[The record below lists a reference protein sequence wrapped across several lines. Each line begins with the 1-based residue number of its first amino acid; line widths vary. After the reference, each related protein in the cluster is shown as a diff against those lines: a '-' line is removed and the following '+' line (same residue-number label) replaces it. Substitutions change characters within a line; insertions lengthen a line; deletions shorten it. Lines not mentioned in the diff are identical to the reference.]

1 MHRRIA
7 LRPQCFLDVPLGA
20 VVGMG
25 ESGGITSLAARVCRR
40 VGVVC
45 FIAAFEKRDFGP
57 PSARPLPAL
66 ANQTRSA
73 GETKVNPTDNLRYV
87 WIPPDQFMMGC
98 SPDDSL
104 CGDDEKP
111 AREVRP
117 VAGLDRLNG
126 GDTTRL

>member
-25 ESGGITSLAARVCRR
+25 ESGR

-45 FIAAFEKRDFGP
+45 FIAAFEKRDFGA

-87 WIPPDQFMMGC
+87 WSPPDQFMMGC